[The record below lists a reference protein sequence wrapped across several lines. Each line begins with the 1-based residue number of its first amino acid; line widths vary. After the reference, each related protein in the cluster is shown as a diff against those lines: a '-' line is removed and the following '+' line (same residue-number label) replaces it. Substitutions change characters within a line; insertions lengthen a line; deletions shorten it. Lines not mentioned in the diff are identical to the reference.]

1 MNLSISTA
9 WDETAAFARRAARLW
24 FPIAF
29 VLLSLPAA
37 IVRAIAPAA
46 GPGGLPRAGLWLL
59 GVPVL
64 FVASLVGALA
74 ISHLA
79 LHPGA
84 SGGGALRAGRKRFVP
99 LLCAALLVGLGG
111 ALLTLPLLLFISG
124 MAAYAGDSPIV
135 AWLGLL
141 ALIWLLI
148 VLFFWVRLMLLT
160 PAASAEPIGS
170 IALILRSWDLTRG
183 HFWRLLG
190 FVLTVTI
197 VSLVVL
203 AAIGAIGG
211 ILVTLAA
218 GRSEPG
224 NGAMLL
230 ILLGSALLQALISG
244 LFTIFVAR
252 IYAQLAEPHPTK
264 GS

>member
-1 MNLSISTA
+1 MKLSISTA
-9 WDETAAFARRAARLW
+9 WDETASFARREARLL

-29 VLLSLPAA
+29 LLLSLPSA
-37 IVRAIAPAA
+37 ILRTFAPAA
-46 GPGGLPRAGLWLL
+46 GVGGLPRAGLWLL

-64 FVASLVGALA
+64 LGASLVGALA

-79 LHPGA
+79 LHRRA
-84 SGGGALRAGRKRFVP
+84 SGGDALRAGLKRFLP

-124 MAAYAGDSPIV
+124 MAAYAGDSLIV

-148 VLFFWVRLMLLT
+148 VLFFWVRLMLMT
-160 PAASAEPIGS
+160 PAAAAEAIGP
-170 IALILRSWDLTRG
+170 IALIRRSWRLTRG

-190 FVLTVTI
+190 FVLLVTI

-203 AAIGAIGG
+203 IAVGAIGG
-211 ILVTLAA
+211 IAITLAA
-218 GRSEPG
+218 GRPEPG
-224 NGAMLL
+224 NVAMLL
-230 ILLGSALLQALISG
+230 LLIGAALIQAVISG
-244 LFTIFVAR
+244 LFTVFVAR
-252 IYAQLAEPHPTK
+252 IYAQLA
-264 GS
+264 